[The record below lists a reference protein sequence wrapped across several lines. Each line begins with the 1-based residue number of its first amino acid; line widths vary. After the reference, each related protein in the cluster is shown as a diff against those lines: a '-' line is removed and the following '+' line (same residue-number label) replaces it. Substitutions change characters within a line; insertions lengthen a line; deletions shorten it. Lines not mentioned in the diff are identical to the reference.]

1 MFIRRKRSVQKSGE
15 YEYLQIVESI
25 REGDKVRQK
34 IIGTLGRADKV
45 LASGKIDALI
55 RSLAQFAT
63 HLKVVEA
70 FRTPDMEALSS
81 REWGPAL
88 VFGSLWDKQGMPDL
102 IRCLSESR
110 RFEFD
115 VERTSFAMALQRLCA
130 PGSDLAGSQWISGVE
145 CLGFAELG
153 LQHFYRTTRFLSEVR
168 DELEAELS
176 WRDRDLFSLELD
188 LIFIDTTS
196 LYVYTDMETD
206 LRKRGYSRDRRP
218 DLPQYVLCVV
228 VNRHGWPVAWEI
240 FPGNTADCRALEMM
254 VTRLRKRLHIHDVVL
269 VGDRGMISADTI
281 KLLTGDKKAPFDYV
295 LGCRMRKQKEVTEDV
310 LSRAGRYQKVNDN
323 LEIKE
328 VLVGDRRYVVC
339 RNSVE
344 ARKDKAARETL
355 LEQLQRTI
363 SEKGPKAV
371 IGNRGYARFVHI
383 AKGSVTINQETVEA
397 DARLDGKFVLTTNT
411 DMPAPEVALT
421 YKSLWRVERTFREQ
435 KTTLEVRPIYHQR
448 DDTSIGH
455 IVASFLALRLEVDL
469 QRRLD
474 ERGISLSWPDLM
486 RDLCRVQSVLV
497 ELEGTRYQLRTTL
510 QGSALHAFHAAG
522 IRPPAS
528 ITQLFSNP

>member
-1 MFIRRKRSVQKSGE
+1 MFVRRKCSVQKSGE

-25 REGDKVRQK
+25 RDRDKVRQK
-34 IIGTLGRADKV
+34 VIGTLGRADKV

-55 RSLAQFAT
+55 RSLSQFAI

-70 FRTPDMEALSS
+70 SRMPDMEAVSS
-81 REWGPAL
+81 REWGAAL
-88 VFGSLWDKQGMPDL
+88 VFGSLWDRQGMPDL
-102 IRCLSESR
+102 IRRLAEKR

-115 VERTSFAMALQRLCA
+115 VERASFAMALQRLCA
-130 PGSDLAGSQWISGVE
+130 PGSDLQGSQWIPTVE
-145 CLGFAELG
+145 CPGFDKLE
-153 LQHFYRTTRFLSEVR
+153 LQHFYRTTSFLAEVR

-196 LYVYTDMETD
+196 LYVYTDSETD

-218 DLPQYVLCVV
+218 DLPQFVLCVV
-228 VNRHGWPVAWEI
+228 VNRHGWPVAWDI
-240 FPGNTADCRALEMM
+240 FPGNTADGRSLEMM
-254 VTRLRKRLHIHDVVL
+254 VRRLRKRLQISSVVL

-281 KLLTGDKKAPFDYV
+281 KLLTGDRKAPFDYV
-295 LGCRMRKQKEVTEDV
+295 LGCRMRKQKEVTDDV

-323 LEIKE
+323 LEVKE
-328 VLVGDRRYVVC
+328 VVVGERRYVVC
-339 RNSVE
+339 RNPLE
-344 ARKDKAARETL
+344 ARKDMASREAL
-355 LEQLQRTI
+355 LEQLRRTI
-363 SEKGPKAV
+363 SERGPKAV
-371 IGNRGYARFVHI
+371 IGNRGYARFVQI
-383 AKGSVTINQETVEA
+383 AKGSVTINQQAVEA
-397 DARLDGKFVLTTNT
+397 DSRLDGKFVLITNT
-411 DMPAPEVALT
+411 DMPASDVAMT

-474 ERGISLSWPDLM
+474 EKGVCVSWPDLM
-486 RDLCRVQSVLV
+486 RDLKRVQSVLV
-497 ELEGTRYQLRTTL
+497 ELEQTRYQLRTTM
-510 QGSALHAFHAAG
+510 QGASLHAFQAAG
-522 IRPPAS
+522 VRPPAS
-528 ITQLFSNP
+528 ISQFHSNS

>member
-25 REGDKVRQK
+25 RDGDRVRQK

-70 FRTPDMEALSS
+70 SRTPDMEALSS

-102 IRCLSESR
+102 IRRLAESH

-115 VERTSFAMALQRLCA
+115 VERASFAMALQRLCA
-130 PGSDLAGSQWISGVE
+130 PGSDLAGSQWILGVE
-145 CLGFAELG
+145 CPGFDKLG
-153 LQHFYRTTRFLSEVR
+153 LQHFYRTTSFLSEVR
-168 DELEAELS
+168 DELETELS

-240 FPGNTADCRALEMM
+240 FPGNTADCRALKMM
-254 VTRLRKRLHIHDVVL
+254 VSGLRKRLHIHDVVL

-281 KLLTGDKKAPFDYV
+281 KLLRGDKKAPFDYV
-295 LGCRMRKQKEVTEDV
+295 LGCRMRKQKEVTEEV
-310 LSRAGRYQKVNDN
+310 LSRAGRYEKVNDN
-323 LEIKE
+323 LEVKE

-339 RNSVE
+339 RNPVE
-344 ARKDKAARETL
+344 ARKDKAARDAL
-355 LEQLQRTI
+355 LEKLQRTI

-383 AKGSVTINQETVEA
+383 AKGSVTVNQEAVEA

-474 ERGISLSWPDLM
+474 ERGISVSWPDLM
-486 RDLCRVQSVLV
+486 RDLGRVQSVLV
-497 ELEGTRYQLRTTL
+497 ELEGTRYQLRTTM
-510 QGSALHAFHAAG
+510 QGASLHAFHATG
-522 IRPPAS
+522 VRPPAS
-528 ITQLFSNP
+528 ITPLSRES